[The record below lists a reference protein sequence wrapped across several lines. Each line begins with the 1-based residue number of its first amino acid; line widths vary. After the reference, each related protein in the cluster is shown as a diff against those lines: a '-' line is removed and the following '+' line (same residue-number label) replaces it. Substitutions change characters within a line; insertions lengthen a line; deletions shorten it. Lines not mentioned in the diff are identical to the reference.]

1 MNNRAGHCK
10 RPPSQRRP
18 PLPQLHQPSG
28 RIPRVLTCQLSS
40 HDSVDLNSDESS
52 IKSTTAL
59 NFNKLSSPPNI
70 TGWRYSDEKQTI
82 IASLNDP
89 LSDIHLMSKEQIWRK
104 YAHNYDQKKTVKNL
118 AYLLKQHEEKEGP
131 FSSSS
136 NSTRN
141 KASKCEASDEVE
153 PWVTRNKKSRGWDL
167 LYKLRLYPEKS
178 GITGM
183 TDKEIWESSELFKCY
198 PLDDF
203 TKYDKKMIKL
213 TKKRREMVQQQHR
226 DFEQD
231 VANFPPSQRTNRG
244 EPFWHRHAANT
255 LLKEDVESGTANLM
269 TPGELWRT
277 KSEYMEFKQKTFA
290 KHVFQEKSKQRAA
303 PYWQVKCKKICQKL
317 REEQAEELKH
327 DWIQRMSQWKL
338 SEDD

>member
-52 IKSTTAL
+52 IKSTNAL

-118 AYLLKQHEEKEGP
+118 AYLLKQHERRKVP
-131 FSSSS
+131 F
-136 NSTRN
+136 
-141 KASKCEASDEVE
+141 
-153 PWVTRNKKSRGWDL
+153 L
-167 LYKLRLYPEKS
+167 LRRIAHEIRPANVRRATKLSLGRL
-178 GITGM
+178 GI
-183 TDKEIWESSELFKCY
+183 K
-198 PLDDF
+198 
-203 TKYDKKMIKL
+203 
-213 TKKRREMVQQQHR
+213 
-226 DFEQD
+226 
-231 VANFPPSQRTNRG
+231 
-244 EPFWHRHAANT
+244 
-255 LLKEDVESGTANLM
+255 
-269 TPGELWRT
+269 
-277 KSEYMEFKQKTFA
+277 
-290 KHVFQEKSKQRAA
+290 RAA
-303 PYWQVKCKKICQKL
+303 DGTCSIN
-317 REEQAEELKH
+317 
-327 DWIQRMSQWKL
+327 
-338 SEDD
+338 